1 MHFCHALLSC
11 RFVVQ
16 SRRRDHMY
24 APGGARR
31 FVFGFRSRVA
41 VLPGKGRCRNAR
53 SGGGLHGGLCAA
65 PREHGS
71 VPLFLPVADVWLHGG
86 FGGLHTPRVRD
97 KPSAPRQRAAL
108 LPAPPTSCRAMQAVC
123 CMCRCL
129 FRHLFRHLS
138 RCLSRPL
145 VSGTC
150 PTTYPVICSGI
161 CSGVCSGVCAGV
173 CPGHLSDYLS
183 GHLFRYLCRCLFRR
197 LFWCLSRPFVPVF
210 VPAACTECNRWG
222 GGQEKHRRIAGG
234 AQKIS
239 GFPDRGSR
247 DLSDR

>member
-1 MHFCHALLSC
+1 
-11 RFVVQ
+11 
-16 SRRRDHMY
+16 MY

-65 PREHGS
+65 PREQGS
-71 VPLFLPVADVWLHGG
+71 MPLFLPVADVWQHDGL
-86 FGGLHTPRVRD
+86 GGLHTPRVRD

-108 LPAPPTSCRAMQAVC
+108 LPASPTSCRAMQAVC
-123 CMCRCL
+123 CLFRCL
-129 FRHLFRHLS
+129 FRRLFRGLS
-138 RCLSRPL
+138 RCLFRPL

-150 PTTYPVICSGI
+150 PTTYPVICPGVCPGI
-161 CSGVCSGVCAGV
+161 CSGVCSGVC
-173 CPGHLSDYLS
+173 P
-183 GHLFRYLCRCLFRR
+183 GHLFRR
-197 LFWCLSRPFVPVF
+197 LSRCSSPPPVPMQ
-210 VPAACTECNRWG
+210 PMG
-222 GGQEKHRRIAGG
+222 GWQEKHRRIAGG